1 MEKEIQGLISEIASL
16 DGQIVRLD
24 AELRPVTSLEY
35 DLKDR
40 IRSTHGGRPG
50 IDPIR
55 FNPAGAD
62 ARRPLFDRLMDIAES
77 HGPVKAR
84 RSELK
89 SQMKAYERRVD
100 TLRNELEREK
110 NRAKRKSIAKT
121 APVQPTAP
129 VQKKMRQGELF

>member
-1 MEKEIQGLISEIASL
+1 MIEQEIQELVCEIASL
-16 DGQIVRLD
+16 DGQIARLD

-62 ARRPLFDRLMDIAES
+62 ARRPLFDRLMDIAVS

-84 RSELK
+84 RSELN
-89 SQMKAYERRVD
+89 SRMKAYTKRVEVM
-100 TLRNELEREK
+100 RNELEREK
-110 NRAKRKSIAKT
+110 NRAKRKSSAK
-121 APVQPTAP
+121 TAP
-129 VQKKMRQGELF
+129 VQKKMKQGELF